1 MKKHKI
7 TMKINFMIII
17 VLNWKK
23 IERNKKKQVVFI
35 Y

>member
-1 MKKHKI
+1 
-7 TMKINFMIII
+7 MKINFMIIII